1 MGLVLKKICIQIAT
15 MVILFHHRCFC
26 KQRKSY
32 MNTRF
37 YYIKKKMRDYYSNVG
52 KKKGVLSY
60 EC

>member
-1 MGLVLKKICIQIAT
+1 MYSNSNDGDIISSP
-15 MVILFHHRCFC
+15 LFL
-26 KQRKSY
+26 QARKSY

-52 KKKGVLSY
+52 KKKGDLSY